1 MAVVHRARI
10 SPLLPET
17 EWTLEGEEL
26 IERRGTRER
35 RFQLSRL
42 RRMSV
47 AEGLARLDFPRA
59 RLRIPARSFASGVT
73 IEDHGASFRALT
85 EALAAEAAARAP
97 RVRLG
102 PAQPSG
108 AELVVWTIGL
118 FGLGALAMLGWSLM
132 AGAWALGLAL
142 AARLAFVA
150 ILALAVLPWLGPKSE

>member
-1 MAVVHRARI
+1 MRVVHRARI

-17 EWTLEGEEL
+17 QWTLEGEDL
-26 IERRGTRER
+26 VERRGGRER
-35 RFQLSRL
+35 RFQMSRL
-42 RRMSV
+42 RRMSI

-97 RVRLG
+97 SVRLG
-102 PAQPSG
+102 PSQPSG

-118 FGLGALAMLGWSLM
+118 FGLGALAMLAWSLL

-150 ILALAVLPWLGPKSE
+150 ILALAVLPWLARRGE

>member
-1 MAVVHRARI
+1 MAIVHRARI

-17 EWTLEGEEL
+17 QWSLEGGEL
-26 IERRGTRER
+26 VERRGARER
-35 RFQLSRL
+35 RFQMSRL

-97 RVRLG
+97 SVRLG

-118 FGLGALAMLGWSLM
+118 FGLGARAMLGWSLL

-142 AARLAFVA
+142 GARRAVVA
-150 ILALAVLPWLGPKSE
+150 ILALAALPWLARPRE